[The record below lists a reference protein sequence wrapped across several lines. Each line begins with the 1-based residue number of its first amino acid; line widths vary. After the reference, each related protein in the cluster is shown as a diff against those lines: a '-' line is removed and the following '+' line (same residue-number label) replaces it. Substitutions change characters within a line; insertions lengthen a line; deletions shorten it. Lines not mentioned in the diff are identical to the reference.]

1 MSTKQDRVWQ
11 NAELSRTYLEGVR
24 GAIPLAAEQLKVM
37 LRVIRTARPK
47 VDSFLDLGCG
57 DGILGRSILSQ
68 YPEASGIF
76 LDFSES
82 MLSAARAN
90 AVSSAARLEYLLQD
104 YGQPKWVDSVRHRAP
119 FDVIVSGFSI
129 HHQPDLRKQ
138 ELYREIFELLK
149 PGAVFLNLDHVSSPS
164 PWIEGIFDEIFVDA
178 LYQYQQANGSRQT
191 REEIAHEFYHRPDK
205 VANILAPVE
214 LQCDWLRR
222 LGFGQVDC
230 YFKLFELA
238 LFGGLRPIS
247 KPSQVAGS

>member
-1 MSTKQDRVWQ
+1 MGTKQDRVWQ
-11 NAELSRTYLEGVR
+11 NAELAKIYLEGVR

-37 LRVIRTARPK
+37 LQVIRTARPK

-68 YPEASGIF
+68 HPEAGGIL

-82 MLSAARAN
+82 MLSAARAK
-90 AVSSAARLEYLLQD
+90 AETPADRLEYLLQD
-104 YGQPKWVDSVRHRAP
+104 YGQPQWVESVRHRAP

-164 PWIEGIFDEIFVDA
+164 PWIEGMFEELFIDA
-178 LYQYQQANGSRQT
+178 LCQYQQANGSRKSRQ
-191 REEIAHEFYHRPDK
+191 EIAREFYDRPDK

-214 LQCDWLRR
+214 AQCDWLSA
-222 LGFGQVDC
+222 LGFVQVDC
-230 YFKLFELA
+230 YLKIFELA
-238 LFGGLRPIS
+238 LFGGLRPDL
-247 KPSQVAGS
+247 